1 MAGVIRLT
9 PTAAMVVV
17 LAGNVVVGGWVVAGV
32 ADGESRESLES
43 AGCGKFEKSLG
54 GDGCGM

>member
-9 PTAAMVVV
+9 PAAAMVV
-17 LAGNVVVGGWVVAGV
+17 LAGDVTGDGWVVAGV
-32 ADGESRESLES
+32 ADGESRES
-43 AGCGKFEKSLG
+43 AGCSKFEKSLG